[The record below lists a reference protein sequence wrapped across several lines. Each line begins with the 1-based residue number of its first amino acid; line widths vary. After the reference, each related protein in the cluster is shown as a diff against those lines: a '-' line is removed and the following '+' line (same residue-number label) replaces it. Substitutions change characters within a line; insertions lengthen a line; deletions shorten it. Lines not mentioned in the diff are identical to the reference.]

1 MRRRSLLTALGAFP
15 LVSLAACA
23 DDGPGVVAKTPV
35 IDAAILDADIAA
47 IAERSQ
53 PGILEVAVQNL
64 EGGEMWAWNG
74 SRRFPM
80 QSVFKAP
87 LGAAALAEVDAG
99 RLRLDEPVT
108 LEEKDI
114 SPPLSAIGAAWPAR
128 TDYSI
133 GDLLVAAVGQSDNT
147 AADVLMKRI
156 GGPGAV
162 TAWLRA
168 RRVNDIRVDRYE
180 RELQVEASGMDS
192 FRIAWKDWPAFKA
205 ARDAV
210 PEARRREALA
220 RYLAD
225 PRDTTT
231 ATGMLNFL
239 GKLSKGELLG
249 PRSTARLLRIMTEST
264 TGPNRLKA
272 GLPAG
277 AALAHKTG
285 TSATDLGLTAVTN
298 DVGLLTLKDGR
309 RYPVAVFL
317 AVSPQDEAARE
328 GAIADVMRA
337 IVKAVG

>member
-1 MRRRSLLTALGAFP
+1 MRRRALLAVLGVSP

-23 DDGPGVVAKTPV
+23 EDSPGVLAKTPV
-35 IDAAILDADIAA
+35 IDAAILDAEIAA
-47 IAERSQ
+47 IAERAQ
-53 PGILEVAVQNL
+53 PGELEVAVQNL

-108 LEEKDI
+108 LAEKDI
-114 SPPLSAIGAAWPAR
+114 SPPLSAIGAAWPGVA
-128 TDYSI
+128 TWTV
-133 GDLLVAAVGQSDNT
+133 GELLVATVGQSDNT

-162 TAWLRA
+162 TAWLRGKG
-168 RRVNDIRVDRYE
+168 VNDIRVDRYE

-205 ARDAV
+205 ARDAL
-210 PEARRREALA
+210 PEARRREALQ
-220 RYLAD
+220 RYLSD

-249 PRSTARLLRIMTEST
+249 PRSTIRLLRIMTEST
-264 TGPNRLKA
+264 TGANRLKA
-272 GLPAG
+272 GLPPG
-277 AALAHKTG
+277 ATLAHKTG
-285 TSATDLGLTAVTN
+285 TSATDLGVTAVTN

-309 RYPVAVFL
+309 RYSVAVFL
-317 AVSPQDEAARE
+317 AASPQDQTARE

-337 IVKAVG
+337 IARAVR

>member
-1 MRRRSLLTALGAFP
+1 MRRRTLISLLGISPVVAVAGCAEDRPGA
-15 LVSLAACA
+15 
-23 DDGPGVVAKTPV
+23 VAKTPV
-35 IDAAILDADIAA
+35 IDAAVLDAEVAA
-47 IAERSQ
+47 IADRVR

-87 LGAAALAEVDAG
+87 LGAAVLAEVDAG
-99 RLRLDEPVT
+99 RLRLDEQVT
-108 LEEKDI
+108 LAEKDI
-114 SPPLSAIGAAWPAR
+114 SPPLSAIGAAWPER
-128 TDYSI
+128 VDYSL

-162 TAWLRA
+162 TAWLRGKG
-168 RRVNDIRVDRYE
+168 VKDIRIDRYE

-192 FRIAWKDWPAFKA
+192 FRIAWKDWPAFRA

-210 PEARRREALA
+210 PEPRRREALA

-239 GKLSKGELLG
+239 GKLSRGALLR
-249 PRSTARLLRIMTEST
+249 PASTQRLLRIMTASA

-272 GLPAG
+272 GLPDG
-277 AALAHKTG
+277 ASLAHKTG
-285 TSATDLGLTAVTN
+285 TSATDLGITAATN

-309 RYPVAVFL
+309 RYAVAVFL
-317 AVSPQDEAARE
+317 AASSQDEAARE
-328 GAIADVMRA
+328 GAIADVMRT
-337 IVKAVG
+337 IVKAAG

>member
-1 MRRRSLLTALGAFP
+1 MHRRSLLAILGTSP
-15 LVSLAACA
+15 LLTLAACA
-23 DDGPGVVAKTPV
+23 DDSPRAQAKTPV
-35 IDAAILDADIAA
+35 IDAAILDAEISA
-47 IAERSQ
+47 IAERAR
-53 PGILEVAVQNL
+53 PGMLEVAVQNL

-99 RLRLDEPVT
+99 RLRLDEQIT

-114 SPPLSAIGAAWPAR
+114 SPPLSAIGAAWPGR
-128 TDYSI
+128 TAYTI
-133 GDLLVAAVGQSDNT
+133 GDLLVAAVGESDNT

-162 TAWLRA
+162 SAWLRGKG
-168 RRVNDIRVDRYE
+168 VNELRVDRYE

-192 FRIAWKDWPAFKA
+192 FRIAWKDWPAFRA

-210 PEARRREALA
+210 PEARRRAAME
-220 RYLAD
+220 RFLAD

-249 PRSTARLLRIMTEST
+249 PRSTTRLLRIMSESP
-264 TGPNRLKA
+264 TGANRLKA

-277 AALAHKTG
+277 AVLAHKTG
-285 TSATDLGLTAVTN
+285 TSATDLGVTAVTN
-298 DVGLLTLKDGR
+298 DVGLLTLADGR
-309 RYPVAVFL
+309 RYAVAVFL
-317 AVSPQDEAARE
+317 AASPQDEAARDKT
-328 GAIADVMRA
+328 IADVMRTL
-337 IVKAVG
+337 VKAVG

>member
-1 MRRRSLLTALGAFP
+1 MTQLALARPIENVDNADEAVVLGVIHHLMPMLSAWRSGEDLR
-15 LVSLAACA
+15 SE
-23 DDGPGVVAKTPV
+23 
-35 IDAAILDADIAA
+35 IDT
-47 IAERSQ
+47 AERAQ
-53 PGILEVAVQNL
+53 PGMLEVAVQNL

-99 RLRLDEPVT
+99 RLRLDEQVT
-108 LEEKDI
+108 LEERDI
-114 SPPLSAIGAAWPAR
+114 SPPLSAIGAAWPGR
-128 TDYSI
+128 TTYTI

-162 TAWLRA
+162 TAWLRGKDV
-168 RRVNDIRVDRYE
+168 REVRVDRYE

-205 ARDAV
+205 ARDAL
-210 PEARRREALA
+210 PEARRRAALE
-220 RYLAD
+220 RFLAD

-231 ATGMLNFL
+231 ATGMLTFL
-239 GKLSKGELLG
+239 AKLSKGELLG
-249 PRSTARLLRIMTEST
+249 ARSTIRLLRIMTEST
-264 TGPNRLKA
+264 TGANRLKA

-277 AALAHKTG
+277 AVLAHKTG
-285 TSATDLGLTAVTN
+285 TSATDLGVTAVTN

-309 RYPVAVFL
+309 RYSVAVFL
-317 AVSPQDEAARE
+317 ASSPQDAAARE
-328 GAIADVMRA
+328 AAIADVMRTIA
-337 IVKAVG
+337 RAVG

>member
-1 MRRRSLLTALGAFP
+1 MRRRTLLAVLGVSP
-15 LVSLAACA
+15 LLPLAACA
-23 DDGPGVVAKTPV
+23 EDATGASAKTPV

-47 IAERSQ
+47 IAERAQ
-53 PGILEVAVQNL
+53 PGVLEVAVQNL

-87 LGAAALAEVDAG
+87 LGAAVLAEVDAG
-99 RLRLDEPVT
+99 RLRLDEQIT

-114 SPPLSAIGAAWPAR
+114 SPPLSAIGAAWPGV
-128 TDYSI
+128 TTYTV
-133 GDLLVAAVGQSDNT
+133 GDLLTAAVGESDNT

-162 TAWLRA
+162 TAWLRSKG
-168 RRVNDIRVDRYE
+168 VNDIRVDRYE
-180 RELQVEASGMDS
+180 RELQMEASGMDS

-205 ARDAV
+205 ARDAL
-210 PEARRREALA
+210 PETRRREALA
-220 RYLAD
+220 RYLSD

-239 GKLSKGELLG
+239 GKLSKGELLS
-249 PRSTARLLRIMTEST
+249 PRSTARLLRIMTESA

-272 GLPAG
+272 GLPPG
-277 AALAHKTG
+277 ATLAHKTG

-298 DVGLLTLKDGR
+298 DVGILTLKDGR
-309 RYPVAVFL
+309 RYSVAVFL
-317 AVSPQDEAARE
+317 GASPQDQAARE
-328 GAIADVMRA
+328 AAIADAMRA
-337 IVKAVG
+337 IGRAVS